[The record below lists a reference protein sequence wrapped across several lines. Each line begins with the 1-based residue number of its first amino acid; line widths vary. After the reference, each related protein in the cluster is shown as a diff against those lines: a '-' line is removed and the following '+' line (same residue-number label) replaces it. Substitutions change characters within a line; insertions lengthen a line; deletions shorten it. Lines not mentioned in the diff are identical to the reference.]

1 MNAVD
6 ISTLIKQEKQQGCG
20 NVVIASAA
28 SGSEE
33 NGLPID
39 KILRIW
45 QYKF

>member
-1 MNAVD
+1 MNTVD
-6 ISTLIKQEKQQGCG
+6 ISTLMKQEKQQSCG
-20 NVVIASAA
+20 NVVIASAV

-39 KILRIW
+39 QILRIW